1 MEKEHYACPLCRNE
15 NTSFFHFSENR
26 PYHHCIQCD
35 LVFVP
40 SPYFVTW
47 EEEKAKYDNHQNSPD
62 NNGYVTF
69 LDRLLKP
76 LQCHL
81 PAGSRGLDFGSGPGP
96 TLHILMQERGFEMD
110 IYDCFYAPDESV
122 FEKQYDFITSTEVI
136 EHLHDPMSE
145 LARLWALLKPDG
157 ELGLMTAFRVEDFAC
172 WYYKR
177 DLTHIRFFTP
187 RTFAWIAKELGAQ
200 LEIPQ
205 SGVIILHK
213 K

>member
-1 MEKEHYACPLCRNE
+1 M
-15 NTSFFHFSENR
+15 
-26 PYHHCIQCD
+26 
-35 LVFVP
+35 
-40 SPYFVTW
+40 
-47 EEEKAKYDNHQNSPD
+47 
-62 NNGYVTF
+62 
-69 LDRLLKP
+69 
-76 LQCHL
+76 
-81 PAGSRGLDFGSGPGP
+81 
-96 TLHILMQERGFEMD
+96 
-110 IYDCFYAPDESV
+110 
-122 FEKQYDFITSTEVI
+122 I

-157 ELGLMTAFRVEDFAC
+157 VLGLMTAFRVEDFAG

-187 RTFAWIAKELGAQ
+187 DTFAWIAKELDAQ